1 MGLVAMA
8 HGASHF
14 GHLLLPPLFP
24 VFMQTFGLSFAQ
36 LGLLMTVFFVISGVG
51 QALSGFAVD
60 RFGARPLMYA
70 AIALFMLVCL
80 LAASATSYSSL
91 LAVAALSG
99 LANATFHPV
108 DYTILNQRVSGGR
121 LGHAYSMHGLAG
133 NLGWALAPVF
143 LVTVSMLM
151 DWRIAYLAAATLYAI
166 IWAILY
172 LNRGKLLTSVVARTS
187 HKSGDHSLAFMRQP
201 VVWWCFAFFM
211 FSTITLSVI
220 QNFSASILQAMH
232 GVSFQSA
239 TMTVTAYMLCGAA
252 GMLAGGFVAAR
263 SRSAERVV
271 AISMATGAAFLL
283 LCASGWLGGSLTM
296 AVLASTGFAI
306 GIGAPSRD
314 LMVRQVT
321 PKGAT
326 GRVYGLVYSGIDT
339 GLALGP
345 VIFGLLMDQAY
356 YALTLAGA
364 AMALAMTVFVALGVG
379 QRNLHGAS
387 PV

>member
-1 MGLVAMA
+1 
-8 HGASHF
+8 
-14 GHLLLPPLFP
+14 
-24 VFMQTFGLSFAQ
+24 
-36 LGLLMTVFFVISGVG
+36 
-51 QALSGFAVD
+51 
-60 RFGARPLMYA
+60 
-70 AIALFMLVCL
+70 
-80 LAASATSYSSL
+80 
-91 LAVAALSG
+91 
-99 LANATFHPV
+99 
-108 DYTILNQRVSGGR
+108 
-121 LGHAYSMHGLAG
+121 
-133 NLGWALAPVF
+133 
-143 LVTVSMLM
+143 
-151 DWRIAYLAAATLYAI
+151 
-166 IWAILY
+166 
-172 LNRGKLLTSVVARTS
+172 
-187 HKSGDHSLAFMRQP
+187 
-201 VVWWCFAFFM
+201 
-211 FSTITLSVI
+211 
-220 QNFSASILQAMH
+220 
-232 GVSFQSA
+232 
-239 TMTVTAYMLCGAA
+239 
-252 GMLAGGFVAAR
+252 MLAGGFVAAR

-379 QRNLHGAS
+379 QRNLQGAS